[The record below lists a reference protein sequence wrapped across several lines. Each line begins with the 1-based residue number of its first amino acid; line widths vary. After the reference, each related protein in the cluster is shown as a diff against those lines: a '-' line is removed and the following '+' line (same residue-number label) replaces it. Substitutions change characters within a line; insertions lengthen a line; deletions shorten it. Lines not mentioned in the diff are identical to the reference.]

1 MRSSDFPKVVQRLQG
16 KAGVKSQTLLL
27 LLYFPAAFTSASSQ
41 QSSMLPQESS
51 LSPTMGNSLT
61 F

>member
-1 MRSSDFPKVVQRLQG
+1 MRSTDFPKVVQRLQ
-16 KAGVKSQTLLL
+16 TLILLL
-27 LLYFPAAFTSASSQ
+27 HFPAAFTSASSQ

-51 LSPTMGNSLT
+51 LNPTMGNSLA